1 MHTALTVVY
10 LTYPPVVSDIDI
22 RCSLVNKVRHYIIIA
37 FLSCEVQGSVLLK
50 RMQQNVM
57 FTQNYHHSWLQSTS
71 VTTHGPYWV
80 KEWASTY
87 FGSRVQTYSW
97 GFSCVASRLKYFWRL
112 SLLARLG
119 YLQTIRPWDIVCQW
133 EGQQCL
139 NKFSNHIWKSSIKSR
154 SSSAGSTLVES
165 SNWKVFYTQQG
176 QTADIMPATPPEPGW
191 FAVHSTPSRLLSR
204 STYQRMR

>member
-87 FGSRVQTYSW
+87 FGSRVQTYS
-97 GFSCVASRLKYFWRL
+97 
-112 SLLARLG
+112 
-119 YLQTIRPWDIVCQW
+119 
-133 EGQQCL
+133 
-139 NKFSNHIWKSSIKSR
+139 
-154 SSSAGSTLVES
+154 
-165 SNWKVFYTQQG
+165 
-176 QTADIMPATPPEPGW
+176 
-191 FAVHSTPSRLLSR
+191 
-204 STYQRMR
+204 